1 MQGQNKPGDII
12 NCIIEGIKEKKGEE
26 IVKLDLKNLEQA
38 VTDYFIICHANSNR
52 QVDAIAD
59 HVEKNLRKQYQE
71 HVLHKEGTSQAEWI
85 LLDYANIVVHVFK
98 KDVRNTYKL
107 EELWGDGEL
116 TRISD
121 LKEQE

>member
-1 MQGQNKPGDII
+1 MQGQNKSHEIL

-26 IVKLDLKNLEQA
+26 IVKINLESLENA

-59 HVEKNLRKQYQE
+59 NIEKNLRKQYQE
-71 HVLHKEGTSQAEWI
+71 HVFHKEGASQAEWI
-85 LLDYANIVVHVFK
+85 LLDYSNIVVHVFK
-98 KDVRNTYKL
+98 KDVRYNYKL

-121 LKEQE
+121 QNE

>member
-1 MQGQNKPGDII
+1 MQGQNKPNDII

-26 IVKLDLKNLEQA
+26 IVKINLLNLDKA

-59 HVEKNLRKQYQE
+59 HVEKILRKQYHE
-71 HVLHKEGTSQAEWI
+71 HVVHKEGFAQAEWI
-85 LLDYANIVVHVFK
+85 LLDYSDVIVHVFK

-121 LKEQE
+121 LKE